1 VVRSITAIVTIIRLG
16 GSLVVRIIYHDNG
29 VHMAA
34 RYVAITTLL
43 ALTATACDKNPV
55 APDQTCEGL
64 DIAPQS
70 ARVDLARPSFSN
82 PTSVTNP
89 LFPVS
94 ALGRVVLLGNVDGA
108 PFRVETTL
116 LSETRSIDVNGARVE
131 TLTSQY
137 VAWVDRRLHEVALD
151 WYAQDNGGA
160 VWYFGEDVFNYEDGV
175 VADTDG
181 TWLGGREGP
190 AAMIMPANPQVGQV
204 WRSENVCGVVF
215 EEVTMKTAAVT
226 VPGPRGQVTGAIVT
240 EELHMDNT
248 RENKIFAP
256 GYGEFSTGNPGGD
269 LEAVA
274 LAVPTDALPGP
285 ASLDLQLRHRP
296 RADIDMELLDLWA
309 RQLLIDAAAGNRG
322 AVLGD
327 AATLKWIR
335 DRIAVDARPDLD
347 LIDARLRAIGTAARA
362 TDPGA
367 VSAAAVKLRHTLAA
381 FESAG

>member
-1 VVRSITAIVTIIRLG
+1 MVRSITAIVTIIRLG

-94 ALGRVVLLGNVDGA
+94 AVGRVVLLGNVDGA